1 MEFTTLLKGSE
12 LKQLKLKVAKFGG
25 TIVSQCTNNIAAVF
39 ANSGIV
45 HFYYDTKLF
54 QFLCLLSFFYNS
66 KSTN

>member
-39 ANSGIV
+39 ANPGIV

-54 QFLCLLSFFYNS
+54 QFVCLL
-66 KSTN
+66 